1 VKKEK
6 LASKINIKEA
16 IYLAIIV
23 VALYLFFSIGLKVIL
38 GSEVPIAVV
47 ESGSMKPTLNIGD
60 VIIVKGINPKE
71 IKVNDIIVYKR
82 ISGGKEIYIVHRV
95 IEIFNDQ
102 GNLKFRTKGDNNL
115 VPDYWLVDEK
125 DVVGIVI
132 FKIPLIGYVS
142 LAIQS
147 NPAIYYLIIFVI
159 IVLFLSSIIK
169 QRGIPK

>member
-1 VKKEK
+1 MQKEK
-6 LASKINIKEA
+6 LTSKINIKEA

-23 VALYLFFSIGLKVIL
+23 LALYLFFSVGLKAIL
-38 GSEVPIAVV
+38 GTEVPIAVV
-47 ESGSMKPTLNIGD
+47 ESGSMQPTLNIGD
-60 VIIVKGINPKE
+60 VILVKGINPKE
-71 IKVNDIIVYKR
+71 IKVSDIIVYKR

-95 IEIFNDQ
+95 IEIYNDK

-125 DVVGIVI
+125 DVVGIVV

-147 NPAIYYLIIFVI
+147 NPVIYYLVIFAIV
-159 IVLFLSSIIK
+159 VLFLSSILK
-169 QRGIPK
+169 RNK